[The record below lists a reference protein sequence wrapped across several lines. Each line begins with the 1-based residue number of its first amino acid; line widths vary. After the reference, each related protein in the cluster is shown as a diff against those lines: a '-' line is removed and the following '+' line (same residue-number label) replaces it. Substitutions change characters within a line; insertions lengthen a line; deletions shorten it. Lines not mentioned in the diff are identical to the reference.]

1 MIERKKIDLSAQ
13 PIFAEY
19 IHNEPNST
27 YNFTN
32 MFMWADETAI
42 TYAVVADCL
51 VLFFQNDRHPVSA
64 SYPIGNGDKRQALRE
79 VADYIEGF
87 GLRPV
92 FRNLSDW
99 MKDEIEELYP
109 GCFAYVEDRAAA
121 DYIYET
127 EKLIRLSGK
136 KLHAK
141 RNHYNFFKK
150 TYPYV
155 YKELT
160 AADMPDCM
168 ALFDT
173 WIHEK
178 EDLRWGGG
186 SREATRR
193 LVTNFD
199 ALPVRAGGIYIDGE
213 LIAFSI
219 GEPVSEDTALIHV
232 EYATDVHGAFNAINH
247 DFCEHAWADFRYVN
261 REEDMGLDGL
271 RQAKLAYRP
280 SKLLTKTNA
289 VLIKSLEN

>member
-1 MIERKKIDLSAQ
+1 MIERKQIEISAQ

-19 IHNEPNST
+19 ICNESNST

-32 MFMWADETAI
+32 MFMWAGKTAI

-51 VLFFQNDRHPVSA
+51 VLFFQNGRQPVSA
-64 SYPIGNGDKRQALRE
+64 SYPIGGGDKRRALQA
-79 VADYIEGF
+79 VSAYIAEQ

-99 MKDEIEELYP
+99 MKNEIETLFP
-109 GCFAYVEDRAAA
+109 DCFTYVEDRAAA

-127 EKLIRLSGK
+127 EQLINLSGK

-141 RNHYNFFKK
+141 RNHYNYFKK

-168 ALFDT
+168 ALYDT
-173 WIHEK
+173 WTSEK
-178 EDLRWGGG
+178 DDLRWLGD
-186 SREATRR
+186 SREAAER
-193 LVTNFD
+193 LAMNFN
-199 ALPVRAGGIYIDGE
+199 ALPVRAGGIYIGGE
-213 LIAFSI
+213 MVAFSI
-219 GEPVSEDTALIHV
+219 GEPVSEDTALIHL
-232 EYATDVHGAFNAINH
+232 EFATDVRGAFNAINH
-247 DFCEHAWADFRYVN
+247 DFCEHSWANFKYVN

-280 SKLLTKTNA
+280 VQLLTKTNA
-289 VLIKSLEN
+289 VQIKPLQ